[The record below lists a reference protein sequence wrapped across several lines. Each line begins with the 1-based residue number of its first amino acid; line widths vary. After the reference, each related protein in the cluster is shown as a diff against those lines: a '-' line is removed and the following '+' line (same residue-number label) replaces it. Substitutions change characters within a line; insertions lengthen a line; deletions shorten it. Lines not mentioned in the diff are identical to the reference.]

1 MAIEIRFATPEDA
14 DRCNEF
20 HNRCY
25 GSNRT
30 ASQWKWEFCSH
41 PHKGRVVPFVLAE
54 VNGRVVG
61 TQALIPIAMIDAE
74 EVFWTAKLEE
84 TLVDPAY
91 RRYQVFIQMYEKLF
105 RYAEEHGL
113 VSIWG
118 FTEIPQVFE
127 GLLGFQIPANT
138 QQLFRPL
145 RRSSVS
151 QLLEQYL
158 GQDRQKRPR
167 VLRGPGEPLCAAAA
181 TFGSSLIAGLR
192 GWRPVVRGLELET
205 LRDAPDLGASLSARF
220 VRQWGGATI
229 NRDQPYLRWRLFE
242 NPYVRSTV
250 RAASL
255 DGQLVGWVAYALDDS
270 SMGYLV
276 DLFVATEE
284 ADPRLAE
291 KVTRVLLFDAVDR
304 LRKAGTAGIRSWHLN
319 DHPYEKALLRATS
332 AAGFFRINRGSG
344 GMVVCPHLDVVG
356 RPSLRSFDNWFVS
369 RLYSEGLLG

>member
-192 GWRPVVRGLELET
+192 GWRPWCGVSSWRRCET
-205 LRDAPDLGASLSARF
+205 LPTWGLPCPPASC
-220 VRQWGGATI
+220 
-229 NRDQPYLRWRLFE
+229 
-242 NPYVRSTV
+242 
-250 RAASL
+250 AS
-255 DGQLVGWVAYALDDS
+255 G
-270 SMGYLV
+270 
-276 DLFVATEE
+276 
-284 ADPRLAE
+284 
-291 KVTRVLLFDAVDR
+291 
-304 LRKAGTAGIRSWHLN
+304 
-319 DHPYEKALLRATS
+319 
-332 AAGFFRINRGSG
+332 
-344 GMVVCPHLDVVG
+344 VG
-356 RPSLRSFDNWFVS
+356 RPSIATSRTCAGGSSRTHTFAPRSEPPLWTANSSGGSHTPWMTTPWAIWSTSLS
-369 RLYSEGLLG
+369 RRKKPTLALPRRSPGSCSSTPSIVFGRRAPRESGRGT

>member
-1 MAIEIRFATPEDA
+1 MEIEIRYATPEDA

-20 HNRCY
+20 HNRFY

-30 ASQWKWEFCSH
+30 VSQWRWEFCSH
-41 PHKGRVVPFVLAE
+41 PHKDRVVPFVLAE
-54 VNGRVVG
+54 VNGCVVG
-61 TQALIPIAMIDAE
+61 TQALIPIAMIDTE
-74 EVFWTAKLEE
+74 GVFWTAKGEE
-84 TLVDPAY
+84 ALVDPAY
-91 RRYQVFIQMYEKLF
+91 RRYLVFIQMYKNLF
-105 RYAEEHGL
+105 QYAEEHDL

-118 FTEIPQVFE
+118 FTPSPRVFE
-127 GLLGFQIPANT
+127 KLLGFQTPAYT
-138 QQLFRPL
+138 RQLFRPL

-167 VLRGPGEPLCAAAA
+167 VLRGPSEPICAAAA
-181 TFGSSLIAGLR
+181 TSVSSLIAGLR
-192 GWRPVVRGLELET
+192 GWRPRVRGLELET

-220 VRQWGGATI
+220 VRQWGGATV

-250 RAASL
+250 RAACL

-276 DLFVATEE
+276 DLLVATEE

-291 KVTRVLLFDAVDR
+291 KITRVLLFDAVDR
-304 LRKAGTAGIRSWHLN
+304 LRKAGAAGIRSWHLN
-319 DHPYEKALLRATS
+319 DHPYEKVLLRATS
-332 AAGFFRINRGSG
+332 AAGFFRINRGGG
-344 GMVVCPHLDVVG
+344 GMNVHPHLDVVG

-369 RLYSEGLLG
+369 RLYTEGPLG